1 MSRDEIWFI
10 NKERKLW
17 HRHLSKGTCAP
28 ARVAFKNQPRQI
40 HWAIVYAKWHT
51 QQCLYKLQNNL
62 ATELH
67 HFRRQPHF
75 ETSTISLTYEGHAMY
90 CRVSSTVIYI
100 LHRWGKPIKYNM
112 MRVIAATYLILVDEE
127 KHDRQNFQEED
138 EQEQDKELW
147 RHKVESEDKW
157 VIELIIYQYS
167 TEGQQR
173 RIIGVFMWRLNELDN
188 KKERKPA
195 CLREK

>member
-17 HRHLSKGTCAP
+17 HRHLSKGACAP
-28 ARVAFKNQPRQI
+28 ARAPLSHCLCKMSADTRSTACMNFKTTLLLSCIILDASPTLKHRQSL
-40 HWAIVYAKWHT
+40 WH
-51 QQCLYKLQNNL
+51 
-62 ATELH
+62 
-67 HFRRQPHF
+67 
-75 ETSTISLTYEGHAMY
+75 IEGHAMY
-90 CRVSSTVIYI
+90 WRVSSTVINI
-100 LHRWGKPIKYNM
+100 LHRWGKPIKYNT
-112 MRVIAATYLILVDEE
+112 MRVIVATYLILVDEE

-188 KKERKPA
+188 KKKRKPA

>member
-10 NKERKLW
+10 NKETVTQTSLQR
-17 HRHLSKGTCAP
+17 
-28 ARVAFKNQPRQI
+28 RVCTSPSPIEPLFMQN
-40 HWAIVYAKWHT
+40 VSWHT
-51 QQCLYKLQNNL
+51 QHCLYELQNNL

-67 HFRRQPHF
+67 HFGCQPHF

-90 CRVSSTVIYI
+90 WRVSSTVINI
-100 LHRWGKPIKYNM
+100 LHRWGKPIKYNT
-112 MRVIAATYLILVDEE
+112 MRVIVATYLILVDEE

-188 KKERKPA
+188 KKKRKPA